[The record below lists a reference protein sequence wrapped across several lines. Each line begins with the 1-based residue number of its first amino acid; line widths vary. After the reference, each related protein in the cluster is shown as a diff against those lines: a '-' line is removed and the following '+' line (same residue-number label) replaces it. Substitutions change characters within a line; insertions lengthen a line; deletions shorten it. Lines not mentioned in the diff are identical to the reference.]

1 MPPGRLPRWRE
12 MRYGDRRLTSTGN
25 GWVMALADT
34 ARAKVNLTLR
44 VLGRRPDGYHELE
57 SVVAFADVADR
68 LTLAPAAEAGLTV
81 TGPGAADCGEVRD
94 NLVLRAA
101 RALGEKI
108 EGLRTGAFTLEKHL
122 PAAAG
127 IGGGSADAAA
137 ALRLLAVHN
146 DLACTDARVMAVARA
161 TGADI
166 PVCVASHACVMTGVG
181 DNIAPLTLPP
191 LPCVLVNPRVA
202 VPTRDVFAAL
212 GLKPGELR
220 TGVGEVLEA
229 IVWPKDGAPAEE
241 WLDVLTGGVNDL
253 EAPAIRVQ
261 PVVADVLDALRGLDG
276 ARLVRM
282 SGSGATC
289 FALFD
294 NTTAAGVAAETLRR
308 AQPTWWVEA
317 SVLS

>member
-1 MPPGRLPRWRE
+1 
-12 MRYGDRRLTSTGN
+12 
-25 GWVMALADT
+25 MALADT

-57 SVVAFADVADR
+57 SMVAFAAVADR
-68 LTLAPAAEAGLTV
+68 LTLAPGAHAELAV
-81 TGPGAADCGEVRD
+81 TGPGAAECGAVAD

-101 RALGEKI
+101 RSLGEKI
-108 EGLRTGAFTLEKHL
+108 EGLRTGFFTLEKNL

-146 DLACTDARVMAVARA
+146 DLACDDARIMAVARA

-181 DNIAPLTLPP
+181 DNLMPLDLPP
-191 LPCVLVNPRVA
+191 LPCVLVNPRIAVA
-202 VPTRDVFAAL
+202 TKDVFAAL

-220 TGVGEVLEA
+220 TGMTDVLEA
-229 IVWPKDGAPAEE
+229 IVWPKPGAAADV
-241 WLDVLTGGVNDL
+241 WLDVLSGGVNDL
-253 EAPAIRVQ
+253 EAPALRVQ
-261 PVVADVLDALRGLDG
+261 PAIADVLARLRTTVG

-289 FALFD
+289 FALYGSEAD
-294 NTTAAGVAAETLRR
+294 ARAAAAQLR
-308 AQPTWWVEA
+308 AEQPTWWVEA

>member
-1 MPPGRLPRWRE
+1 
-12 MRYGDRRLTSTGN
+12 
-25 GWVMALADT
+25 MALADT

-57 SVVAFADVADR
+57 SMVAFAAVADR
-68 LTLAPAAEAGLTV
+68 LTLTPGAATELTV
-81 TGPGAADCGEVRD
+81 SGPRAADCGAVAD

-101 RALGEKI
+101 RALGERI
-108 EGLRTGAFTLEKHL
+108 EGLRTGAFALEKHL

-137 ALRLLAVHN
+137 ALRLLALHN
-146 DLACTDARVMAVARA
+146 ELASDDPRLMAVARA
-161 TGADI
+161 TGADV

-181 DNIAPLTLPP
+181 ENLTPLDLPP
-191 LPCVLVNPRVA
+191 LPCVLVNPRIA
-202 VPTRDVFAAL
+202 VPTSAVFAAL

-220 TGVGEVLEA
+220 TGVTDVLEA
-229 IVWPKDGAPAEE
+229 MVWPKPGASAEV
-241 WLDVLTGGVNDL
+241 WLDALSGGVNDL

-261 PVVADVLDALRGLDG
+261 PVIADVLAMLRATRG
-276 ARLVRM
+276 AQLVRM

-289 FALFD
+289 FALYASD
-294 NTTAAGVAAETLRR
+294 ADAKAAAVALRA
-308 AQPTWWVEA
+308 AQPAWWVEA

>member
-1 MPPGRLPRWRE
+1 
-12 MRYGDRRLTSTGN
+12 
-25 GWVMALADT
+25 MALADT

-57 SVVAFADVADR
+57 SMVAFAAIADR
-68 LTLAPAAEAGLTV
+68 LTLAPGAHAELTV
-81 TGPGAADCGEVRD
+81 SGPGAAECGAVAD

-101 RALGEKI
+101 RALGEKV
-108 EGLRTGAFTLEKHL
+108 EGLRTGFFALEKNL

-146 DLACTDARVMAVARA
+146 NLACDDERVMAVARA

-181 DNIAPLTLPP
+181 DNLMPLDLPP
-191 LPCVLVNPRVA
+191 LPCVLVNPRIAVA
-202 VPTRDVFAAL
+202 TKDVFAAL

-220 TGVGEVLEA
+220 TGMTDVLEA
-229 IVWPKDGAPAEE
+229 IVWPKPGASADV
-241 WLDVLTGGVNDL
+241 WLDVLSGGVNDL

-261 PVVADVLDALRGLDG
+261 PAIADVLARLRNTAG

-289 FALFD
+289 FALYGSEAEAR
-294 NTTAAGVAAETLRR
+294 TAAATLR
-308 AQPTWWVEA
+308 AEQPAWWVEA

>member
-1 MPPGRLPRWRE
+1 
-12 MRYGDRRLTSTGN
+12 
-25 GWVMALADT
+25 MALADT

-57 SVVAFADVADR
+57 SMVAFAAVADR
-68 LTLAPAAEAGLTV
+68 LTLSPGASTELTV
-81 TGPGAADCGEVRD
+81 TGPRAADCGALAD

-108 EGLRTGAFTLEKHL
+108 EGLRTGAFTLEKVL

-146 DLACTDARVMAVARA
+146 DLACDDPRVLAVARA

-181 DNIAPLTLPP
+181 DNLTPLALPP

-202 VPTRDVFAAL
+202 VATKDVFAAL
-212 GLKPGELR
+212 GLRPGELR
-220 TGVGEVLEA
+220 AGVGDVLEA
-229 IVWPKDGAPAEE
+229 IVWPRPGASAEE
-241 WLDVLTGGVNDL
+241 WLDVLAGGVNDL

-261 PVVADVLDALRGLDG
+261 PAIAGVLAELRAMRG

-289 FALFD
+289 FALFESED
-294 NTTAAGVAAETLRR
+294 EASAAAARLR
-308 AQPTWWVEA
+308 AGHPGWWIEA